1 MATEPP
7 QNGPGRAGG
16 AGEQP
21 AAEGEQSL
29 RRALAE
35 AFPAVRR
42 YVFVLCGAWD
52 QAEDVAAEAM
62 LKAWRS
68 RSNFDGR
75 ADARTWI
82 FTIARNQWLDCLRQQ
97 RRRPRMQT
105 MNESLEIA
113 GTSPPPHVSAGR
125 AELAAAVRAAMG
137 HLPPEQAEVLALRE
151 SRGLTF
157 AQIAAMLGIPVAT
170 AKSRVRYALLKL
182 AEELRPFGPEAKS

>member
-1 MATEPP
+1 VASEDT
-7 QNGPGRAGG
+7 QHGPSRTGG
-16 AGEQP
+16 AGEAP
-21 AAEGEQSL
+21 DAEGEWSL
-29 RRALAE
+29 RQALAD

-42 YVFVLCGAWD
+42 YVFVLCGQWD
-52 QAEDVAAEAM
+52 QAEEVAAEAM
-62 LKAWRS
+62 LRAWRG
-68 RSNFDGR
+68 RAGFDGR

-105 MNESLEIA
+105 MDESLQLTA
-113 GTSPPPHVSAGR
+113 PSTPPPTSAGR
-125 AELAAAVRAAMG
+125 AELAEAVRSAMG
-137 HLPPEQAEVLALRE
+137 RLPGEQAEALALRE

-157 AQIAAMLGIPVAT
+157 AQIAVLLGIPVAT